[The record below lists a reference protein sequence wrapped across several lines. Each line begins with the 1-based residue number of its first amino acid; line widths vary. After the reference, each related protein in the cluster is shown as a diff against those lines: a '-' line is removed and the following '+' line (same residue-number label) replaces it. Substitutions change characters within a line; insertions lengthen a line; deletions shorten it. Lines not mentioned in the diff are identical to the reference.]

1 MGRQNPKE
9 KQKQVPWRKLLVGVF
24 PESPLATFFFFFT
37 SRIIFPG
44 ETLPT
49 VGLVLPYHINNWLT
63 KCHTDLP
70 IHQSDEGKVKVP
82 STQMTL
88 ACAKFTKTN
97 LYIYFLF
104 PGGNLFN
111 YFPLNLMLPMS
122 LSHITFIVLKSLLIL
137 FVESFPFYHVNIYHT
152 YILID

>member
-1 MGRQNPKE
+1 MGRQKPKQ
-9 KQKQVPWRKLLVGVF
+9 KQKQVPWRKLLIGVF
-24 PESPLATFFFFFT
+24 PESPLATFFFT

-70 IHQSDEGKVKVP
+70 VHQSDEGRL
-82 STQMTL
+82 TL

-97 LYIYFLF
+97 LFIYFLY
-104 PGGNLFN
+104 PGGNLFS

-137 FVESFPFYHVNIYHT
+137 FVKSFPFYHVNIYHT
-152 YILID
+152 YILIG